1 MSRISSKKTL
11 SFITFGLSSLALA
24 MTSQM
29 PKAQAITFT
38 GSAATNLNAS
48 ADFQFNGD
56 NLTVTLTN
64 TSTSAVTN
72 PADLLTGL
80 FFDFNVSKTLNLN
93 NVTLGSGA
101 KVYRNGSLVS
111 QQPTNLKAE
120 NFTGG
125 WQYQSGSTVSSSI
138 SGFTQGVGTAGFGI
152 FNGNLTGGQGNQQF
166 NYGLLSASS
175 LLTQNANN
183 PVKQSPLIKN
193 SLVFNFTGAS
203 GLSESSI
210 NKVRFQYGTNLSEP
224 SKTNYYTAP
233 PPPPVKVPEP
243 GMTVTFGFLLLGAGT
258 LLKKNKQ
265 YA

>member
-1 MSRISSKKTL
+1 MA
-11 SFITFGLSSLALA
+11 FGLSSLALV

-29 PKAQAITFT
+29 PKANAITFT
-38 GSAATNLNAS
+38 GSAASNLNAS
-48 ADFQFNGD
+48 ADFQFSGD

-64 TSTSAVTN
+64 ISTSAVTN

-80 FFDFNVSKTLNLN
+80 FFDFNVSKTLNLTS
-93 NVTLGSGA
+93 VTLGSGS
-101 KVYRNGSLVS
+101 KVYQNGSLVA

-125 WQYQSGSTVSSSI
+125 WQYQSGSTVSSSL

-203 GLSESSI
+203 GLNDSSI
-210 NKVRFQYGTNLSEP
+210 NKVRFQYGTNLTEP
-224 SKTNYYTAP
+224 SKSTYYTP
-233 PPPPVKVPEP
+233 PPPPPAKVPEP
-243 GMTVTFGFLLLGAGT
+243 GMTLTFALLAVGAT
-258 LLKKNKQ
+258 TLKKSKQ